1 MLDHSDLIIPDVHD
15 PDVLSAVCWLQEHLP
30 FSDEDLAQLLGV
42 STEVFGEWKTG
53 AQTLTDSEIETL
65 EDLSL
70 AINRLLSF
78 YGFRRD
84 LMVTILEFH
93 SESPIQRSRFTP
105 PWVGTSLKD
114 YMLRHGAKGIAE
126 VDDWLQ
132 KIRSASC

>member
-1 MLDHSDLIIPDVHD
+1 MLDHTDLIIPDVYD
-15 PDVLSAVCWLQEHLP
+15 PDVLSAVRWIQEHLP
-30 FSDEDLAQLLGV
+30 FSDEDLARLIGV
-42 STEVFGEWKTG
+42 NTELFAQWKTG
-53 AQTLTDSEIETL
+53 AQTLTDSQTETL

-84 LMVTILEFH
+84 LMVTVLEFR

-105 PWVGTSLKD
+105 PWLGTSLKD
-114 YMLRHGAKGIAE
+114 YMLSHGAKGIAE